1 MLSTVCQFCVVAG
14 SAKEVRMLYVARLHN
29 GTGTRVRAH
38 DEARLEA
45 GWVQCMRHAT
55 PPQTARRKPP
65 SSAKKFARRPRTLLL
80 STVSRRPPRDSCTL
94 TIMSKFLWNK
104 RPPPPPGEEAPPP
117 PVEDCLECKLVG
129 SGTMFA
135 LSGYFVYLNHTATK
149 PNMSSPRLNFVMTAC
164 FAAAG
169 FARLFV

>member
-1 MLSTVCQFCVVAG
+1 MAVVYAST
-14 SAKEVRMLYVARLHN
+14 
-29 GTGTRVRAH
+29 
-38 DEARLEA
+38 
-45 GWVQCMRHAT
+45 
-55 PPQTARRKPP
+55 
-65 SSAKKFARRPRTLLL
+65 
-80 STVSRRPPRDSCTL
+80 RDL

-104 RPPPPPGEEAPPP
+104 RPPPGEEAPPP

-149 PNMSSPRLNFVMTAC
+149 PNLSSPRLNFVMAAC

-169 FARLFV
+169 VARLFV